1 MKNIMKEAH
10 NLTKKIIRKGDS
22 YRATFRICLS
32 YVHSQVKKG
41 VNKMVELKG
50 SEKQVKWALE
60 IRKQVLEVIE
70 NARTRKVEEVSKRA
84 DKVKK
89 DGTVITAKDRVE
101 KMNKRFNELTKSI
114 ENNESSVFFIE
125 NFSSITSRSA
135 VSKKFVVKSY
145 LEKIENKMESYF

>member
-60 IRKQVLEVIE
+60 IRKQVLEVIK

-114 ENNESSVFFIE
+114 GNNESSVFFIE

>member
-1 MKNIMKEAH
+1 
-10 NLTKKIIRKGDS
+10 
-22 YRATFRICLS
+22 
-32 YVHSQVKKG
+32 
-41 VNKMVELKG
+41 MVELKG
-50 SEKQVKWALE
+50 TEKQVKWALE

>member
-22 YRATFRICLS
+22 YKATFRICLS

-60 IRKQVLEVIE
+60 IREGILVMKDMIDAYISKNKEVDLSCKTLQNQTLRCAIE
-70 NARTRKVEEVSKRA
+70 SKAKIEEILNCDNAGK
-84 DKVKK
+84 
-89 DGTVITAKDRVE
+89 II
-101 KMNKRFNELTKSI
+101 NELKRVNKEKAEKLRDLKENKSI
-114 ENNESSVFFIE
+114 EIINAELY
-125 NFSSITSRSA
+125 
-135 VSKKFVVKSY
+135 FVQ
-145 LEKIENKMESYF
+145 I

>member
-22 YRATFRICLS
+22 YKATFRICLS

-70 NARTRKVEEVSKRA
+70 NARARKVEEVSKRA

>member
-22 YRATFRICLS
+22 YKATFRICLS
-32 YVHSQVKKG
+32 FVHSQVKKG

-114 ENNESSVFFIE
+114 ENNESSAFFIE

-145 LEKIENKMESYF
+145 LGKIENKMESYF

>member
-1 MKNIMKEAH
+1 MINIMKEAH
-10 NLTKKIIRKGDS
+10 NLTKKIIKKGDS
-22 YRATFRICLS
+22 YKATFRICLS
-32 YVHSQVKKG
+32 FVHSQVKKG

>member
-22 YRATFRICLS
+22 YKATFRICLS

>member
-22 YRATFRICLS
+22 YKATFRICLS

-50 SEKQVKWALE
+50 TEKQVKWALE

>member
-22 YRATFRICLS
+22 YKATFRICLS
-32 YVHSQVKKG
+32 FVHSQVKKG

>member
-89 DGTVITAKDRVE
+89 NGTIITAKDRVE

-125 NFSSITSRSA
+125 NFSSITSRSV

>member
-22 YRATFRICLS
+22 YRDTFRICLS

>member
-22 YRATFRICLS
+22 YKATFRICLS
-32 YVHSQVKKG
+32 FVHSQVKKG

-70 NARTRKVEEVSKRA
+70 NARSRKVEEVSKRA

-114 ENNESSVFFIE
+114 ENNESSAFFIE

>member
-10 NLTKKIIRKGDS
+10 NLTKKIIRKGDN

-32 YVHSQVKKG
+32 FVHSQVRKG
-41 VNKMVELKG
+41 INKMVELKG

-70 NARTRKVEEVSKRA
+70 SARIRKVEEVSKRA

-114 ENNESSVFFIE
+114 ENNESSAFFIE

-135 VSKKFVVKSY
+135 VPKKFVVKSY

>member
-22 YRATFRICLS
+22 YKATFRICLS

-70 NARTRKVEEVSKRA
+70 NARIRKVEEVSKRA

-101 KMNKRFNELTKSI
+101 KMNKRFNELTKNI

-125 NFSSITSRSA
+125 NFSSITSRSEL
-135 VSKKFVVKSY
+135 SKGFVVKLY
-145 LEKIENKMESYF
+145 LEKTGNKMESYF

>member
-22 YRATFRICLS
+22 YKATFRLCLS
-32 YVHSQVKKG
+32 FVHSQVKKG

-60 IRKQVLEVIE
+60 IRKQTLEVIE
-70 NARTRKVEEVSKRA
+70 NARTRKVEEVSKRP

>member
-10 NLTKKIIRKGDS
+10 NLTKKIIRKGDN

-32 YVHSQVKKG
+32 FVHSQVRKG
-41 VNKMVELKG
+41 INKMVELKG

-70 NARTRKVEEVSKRA
+70 NARTRKVEEVSKRP

-89 DGTVITAKDRVE
+89 DGTIITAKDRVE

-114 ENNESSVFFIE
+114 ENNESSAFFIE
-125 NFSSITSRSA
+125 NFSSITSRS
-135 VSKKFVVKSY
+135 VVPKKFVVKSY

>member
-70 NARTRKVEEVSKRA
+70 NARARKVEEVSKRA

>member
-10 NLTKKIIRKGDS
+10 NLTKKIIREGDS
-22 YRATFRICLS
+22 YKATFRICLS

-70 NARTRKVEEVSKRA
+70 NARARKVEEVSKRA

>member
-22 YRATFRICLS
+22 YKATFRICLS

-114 ENNESSVFFIE
+114 GNNESSVFFIE

>member
-10 NLTKKIIRKGDS
+10 NLTKKIIRKGDN
-22 YRATFRICLS
+22 YKATFRICLS

-70 NARTRKVEEVSKRA
+70 NARARKVEEVSKRA

-114 ENNESSVFFIE
+114 ENNESSAFFIE

>member
-10 NLTKKIIRKGDS
+10 NLTKKITRKGDS
-22 YRATFRICLS
+22 YKATFRICLS

-50 SEKQVKWALE
+50 TEKQVKWALE

-114 ENNESSVFFIE
+114 ENNESSAFFIE

>member
-22 YRATFRICLS
+22 YKATFRICLS
-32 YVHSQVKKG
+32 FVHSQVKKG

-135 VSKKFVVKSY
+135 VSKKIVVKSY

>member
-1 MKNIMKEAH
+1 M
-10 NLTKKIIRKGDS
+10 
-22 YRATFRICLS
+22 
-32 YVHSQVKKG
+32 
-41 VNKMVELKG
+41 
-50 SEKQVKWALE
+50 
-60 IRKQVLEVIE
+60 
-70 NARTRKVEEVSKRA
+70 
-84 DKVKK
+84 KK

-135 VSKKFVVKSY
+135 VSKKFIVKSY

>member
-22 YRATFRICLS
+22 YKATFRICLS

-114 ENNESSVFFIE
+114 ENNESSAFFIE

>member
-145 LEKIENKMESYF
+145 LEKIENKLESYF

>member
-22 YRATFRICLS
+22 YKATFRICLS

-89 DGTVITAKDRVE
+89 DGTIITAKDRVE

>member
-22 YRATFRICLS
+22 YKATFRICLS
-32 YVHSQVKKG
+32 FVHSQVKKG

-50 SEKQVKWALE
+50 SEKQIKWALE

-70 NARTRKVEEVSKRA
+70 NVRTRKVEEVSKRA

-135 VSKKFVVKSY
+135 VSKKFIVKSY

>member
-22 YRATFRICLS
+22 YKATFRICLS

-50 SEKQVKWALE
+50 TEKQVKWALE

-114 ENNESSVFFIE
+114 ENNESSAFFIE